1 MELKLSASLHKA
13 LHKFRIKTCLNVANA
28 RVAFHSRAGIAS
40 IAKVGLKD
48 ENSILHAK
56 RSTVLLDDLFICDA
70 CDRAGVPDLIRS
82 SGKHIED
89 HHLIRCQA
97 PEVFYDPIS
106 PTEQRLLSLESRF
119 DGVQTHLEDLSSC
132 MRDLAGHIKDLNARI
147 GNIEQ
152 LLRLSGATE

>member
-1 MELKLSASLHKA
+1 MALLYKA
-13 LHKFRIKTCLNVANA
+13 LQEFGIKHCLNVANA

-40 IAKVGLKD
+40 IAKVCLKD
-48 ENSILHAK
+48 EIETLHADGN
-56 RSTVLLDDLFICDA
+56 TVLLDDLFICDA

-97 PEVFYDPIS
+97 PEEFDDPIS

-119 DGVQTHLEDLSSC
+119 DGVQTHLEDLSSR
-132 MRDLAGHIKDLNARI
+132 MGDLAGYMKELNARI

-152 LLRLSGATE
+152 LLRQPGATE